1 MDALEY
7 EKARIRMCRTMVLE
21 KGGCE
26 ACPLYNVLKRKCGF
40 AASIIS
46 NSDIDT
52 IKNNVDRV
60 IKWAKDHPVK
70 TRNFAVE
77 SFRALIKAEPTVTPS
92 PVYAK
97 RVLLDREVRY
107 DLQNAFPKAF
117 LNLRLELIAY
127 PARNTTV
134 PLYGADTLDE
144 LNARIIEWCSREACK
159 SNSPASMKY
168 HLNGIN
174 QFCHTDFTRDGME
187 YIYTNLGNGINHDLC
202 LRFVGEMDFNLNKL
216 KRAIAQREGK

>member
-1 MDALEY
+1 MQRLIDAIHLEQSLPTSSP
-7 EKARIRMCRTMVLE
+7 A
-21 KGGCE
+21 
-26 ACPLYNVLKRKCGF
+26 
-40 AASIIS
+40 
-46 NSDIDT
+46 D
-52 IKNNVDRV
+52 NNHVM
-60 IKWAKDHPVK
+60 
-70 TRNFAVE
+70 TRHFAVE
-77 SFRALIKAEPTVTPS
+77 SFRALIKAEPTVTPP
-92 PVYAK
+92 PVYEK
-97 RVLLDREVRY
+97 GILLDRAVRY

-134 PLYGADTLDE
+134 PLYGADTIEE

-159 SNSPASMKY
+159 SYSSASQKY

-174 QFCHTDFTRDGME
+174 QFCHTNFNRDGMD

-216 KRAIAQREGK
+216 KHEIEKMEKPT

>member
-1 MDALEY
+1 MRMIDADSLES
-7 EKARIRMCRTMVLE
+7 KLPAH
-21 KGGCE
+21 
-26 ACPLYNVLKRKCGF
+26 
-40 AASIIS
+40 S
-46 NSDIDT
+46 NDSDH
-52 IKNNVDRV
+52 VM
-60 IKWAKDHPVK
+60 

-97 RVLLDREVRY
+97 GILLDRAVRY
-107 DLQNAFPKAF
+107 DLQNAFPKAL

-134 PLYGADTLDE
+134 PLYGADTIEE

-159 SNSPASMKY
+159 SYSPASVKY

-187 YIYTNLGNGINHDLC
+187 YIYTNLGNGIC
-202 LRFVGEMDFNLNKL
+202 ATITTKMTCSARRPALRFKASWKSSARLTAASSTLFATARSSDGC
-216 KRAIAQREGK
+216 

>member
-1 MDALEY
+1 MRMIDADSLES
-7 EKARIRMCRTMVLE
+7 KLPAH
-21 KGGCE
+21 
-26 ACPLYNVLKRKCGF
+26 
-40 AASIIS
+40 S
-46 NSDIDT
+46 NDS
-52 IKNNVDRV
+52 NHVM
-60 IKWAKDHPVK
+60 

-77 SFRALIKAEPTVTPS
+77 SFRALIKAEPTMTPP
-92 PVYAK
+92 PVYEK
-97 RVLLDREVRY
+97 SILLDRAVRY
-107 DLQNAFPKAF
+107 DLQNAFPKAL

-134 PLYGADTLDE
+134 PLYGADTIEE

-159 SNSPASMKY
+159 SYSPTSLKY

-216 KRAIAQREGK
+216 KRAVAQREGK

>member
-1 MDALEY
+1 MQRLIDATHLEQSLPTSSP
-7 EKARIRMCRTMVLE
+7 A
-21 KGGCE
+21 
-26 ACPLYNVLKRKCGF
+26 
-40 AASIIS
+40 
-46 NSDIDT
+46 D
-52 IKNNVDRV
+52 NNHVM
-60 IKWAKDHPVK
+60 
-70 TRNFAVE
+70 TRHFAVE
-77 SFRALIKAEPTVTPS
+77 SFRALIKAEPTVTPT
-92 PVYAK
+92 PIYAK
-97 RVLLDREVRY
+97 GILLDRAVRY
-107 DLQNAFPKAF
+107 DLQKAFPKAL

-134 PLYGADTLDE
+134 PLYGADTIEE

-159 SNSPASMKY
+159 SYSPASLKY

-216 KRAIAQREGK
+216 KHEIKKMETSV

>member
-1 MDALEY
+1 MRMIDADSLES
-7 EKARIRMCRTMVLE
+7 KLPAH
-21 KGGCE
+21 
-26 ACPLYNVLKRKCGF
+26 
-40 AASIIS
+40 S
-46 NSDIDT
+46 NDSDH
-52 IKNNVDRV
+52 VM
-60 IKWAKDHPVK
+60 

-97 RVLLDREVRY
+97 SVLLDRAVRY
-107 DLQNAFPKAF
+107 DLQNAFPKAL

-134 PLYGADTLDE
+134 PLYGADTIEE

-159 SNSPASMKY
+159 SYSSASQKY

-174 QFCHTDFTRDGME
+174 QFCGTIYTRTSME
-187 YIYTNLGNGINHDLC
+187 YIYTYLGNGINHDLC

-216 KRAIAQREGK
+216 KHEIEKMEKPT

>member
-1 MDALEY
+1 MRMIDADSLES
-7 EKARIRMCRTMVLE
+7 KVPAH
-21 KGGCE
+21 
-26 ACPLYNVLKRKCGF
+26 
-40 AASIIS
+40 S
-46 NSDIDT
+46 NDS
-52 IKNNVDRV
+52 NHVM
-60 IKWAKDHPVK
+60 

-97 RVLLDREVRY
+97 SILLDRAVRY
-107 DLQNAFPKAF
+107 DLQSAFPKAIM
-117 LNLRLELIAY
+117 NLRLELIVY
-127 PARNTTV
+127 PARNITV

-159 SNSPASMKY
+159 SYSSASQKY

-174 QFCHTDFTRDGME
+174 QFCGTIYTRTSMD
-187 YIYTNLGNGINHDLC
+187 YIYTYLGNGINHDLC
-202 LRFVGEMDFNLNKL
+202 LRFVGEMGFNLNKL

>member
-1 MDALEY
+1 MQRLIDATHLEQSLPSSSP
-7 EKARIRMCRTMVLE
+7 A
-21 KGGCE
+21 
-26 ACPLYNVLKRKCGF
+26 
-40 AASIIS
+40 
-46 NSDIDT
+46 D
-52 IKNNVDRV
+52 NNHVM
-60 IKWAKDHPVK
+60 
-70 TRNFAVE
+70 TRHFAVE
-77 SFRALIKAEPTVTPS
+77 SFRALIKAEPTVTP
-92 PVYAK
+92 PPIYAK
-97 RVLLDREVRY
+97 GILLDRAVRY
-107 DLQNAFPKAF
+107 DLQKAFPKAL

-134 PLYGADTLDE
+134 PLYGADTIEE

-159 SNSPASMKY
+159 SYSPASLKY

-216 KRAIAQREGK
+216 KHEIKKMEKAT

>member
-1 MDALEY
+1 MRMIDADSLES
-7 EKARIRMCRTMVLE
+7 KLPAH
-21 KGGCE
+21 
-26 ACPLYNVLKRKCGF
+26 
-40 AASIIS
+40 S
-46 NSDIDT
+46 NDS
-52 IKNNVDRV
+52 NHVM
-60 IKWAKDHPVK
+60 
-70 TRNFAVE
+70 TRHFAVE
-77 SFRALIKAEPTVTPS
+77 SFRALIKAEPTVTPP

-97 RVLLDREVRY
+97 SILLDRAVRY

-134 PLYGADTLDE
+134 PLYGADTIEE

-159 SNSPASMKY
+159 SYSSASRKY

-174 QFCHTDFTRDGME
+174 QFCHTDFTRDGMD
-187 YIYTNLGNGINHDLC
+187 YIYTYLGNGIKHDLC

-216 KRAIAQREGK
+216 KHEIKKMEGMT

>member
-1 MDALEY
+1 MQRLIDAIHLEQSLPTSSP
-7 EKARIRMCRTMVLE
+7 A
-21 KGGCE
+21 
-26 ACPLYNVLKRKCGF
+26 
-40 AASIIS
+40 
-46 NSDIDT
+46 D
-52 IKNNVDRV
+52 NNHVM
-60 IKWAKDHPVK
+60 
-70 TRNFAVE
+70 TRHFAVE
-77 SFRALIKAEPTVTPS
+77 SFRALIKAEPTVTPP
-92 PVYAK
+92 PVYEK
-97 RVLLDREVRY
+97 GILLDRAVRY
-107 DLQNAFPKAF
+107 DLQNAFPKAL

-134 PLYGADTLDE
+134 PLYGADTIEE

-159 SNSPASMKY
+159 SYSPESLKY

-216 KRAIAQREGK
+216 KHEIEKMEKPT